1 MGRTVL
7 STTTVMD
14 EQALIYNLYSVQCAL
29 NTNDMAKRFTDTE
42 KYKKHFVRSLKAPY
56 KLLWDYILCDC
67 NHAGIWIVDF
77 EAARMYLGKDIKL
90 SESAALEAF
99 NKEEKHVIPIDYGD
113 KWFIVGFIEY
123 QYGVLNPKN
132 RVHASVIK
140 MLERYGLWKDGK
152 LCMDVTNVP
161 TRKIPQQKDANGN
174 VLDEDELLA
183 AVTDVKPK
191 GYEQMN
197 LNFVSEDFKDTFYTW
212 LDYKRERRERYKTQA
227 SLETAYKRMLNLGN
241 SDRVQVRL
249 VVEQSIGNN
258 WAGLFSLRE
267 RKNAASG
274 THATDKI
281 KEEYPQWQR

>member
-1 MGRTVL
+1 
-7 STTTVMD
+7 MD
-14 EQALIYNLYSVQCAL
+14 EQAIYNLYSVQCAL
-29 NTNDMAKRFTDTE
+29 NTIDMAKRFTDTE

-77 EAARMYLGKDIKL
+77 EAARMYLGKDVKIC
-90 SESAALEAF
+90 ERAALEAF
-99 NKEEKHVIPIDYGD
+99 NKDEKRVIPIDYGE

-123 QYGVLNPKN
+123 QYGELNPRN

-152 LCMDVTNVP
+152 LNVDVSNVP
-161 TRKIPQQKDANGN
+161 VRKLPQQKQLADTQEQQEQQET
-174 VLDEDELLA
+174 EDELLA

-197 LNFVSEDFKDTFYTW
+197 LDFISEDFRDIFYTW
-212 LDYKRERRERYKTQA
+212 LDYKRERRERYKTQS

-241 SDRVQVRL
+241 SDRLQVRL

-258 WAGLFSLRE
+258 WAGLFALRE
-267 RKNAASG
+267 ARKQTDTT
-274 THATDKI
+274 THTTDKI
-281 KEEYPQWQR
+281 SEDYPKWQKR

>member
-1 MGRTVL
+1 
-7 STTTVMD
+7 
-14 EQALIYNLYSVQCAL
+14 
-29 NTNDMAKRFTDTE
+29 MAKRFTDTE

-99 NKEEKHVIPIDYGD
+99 NKEEKHVIPIDCGD

-140 MLERYGLWKDGK
+140 MLERYGLWRDGK

-183 AVTDVKPK
+183 AVTDIKPK
-191 GYEQMN
+191 GYEHMN
-197 LNFVSEDFKDTFYTW
+197 FNFVSEDFKDTFYTW

-258 WAGLFSLRE
+258 WAGLFALRE
-267 RKNAASG
+267 RKNAATG